1 MRPKKQRSKA
11 WKHGRAERRG
21 KGEAG
26 SGLAARWEGARPARG
41 RSRGKLPHGSPS
53 SARGEG
59 LLQTWLDSE
68 QFILF
73 FFFILF
79 LIKSFSEP
87 QRGRYPEESGK
98 YPAGAGS
105 GACPYQAAAGK
116 QTVALRADNRA
127 RFQRPKRAPARA
139 ELRAP
144 THPAHTP
151 AYTPASLGLGVP
163 AGAGRQRLGAG
174 PGGGARLR
182 RREVRALP
190 SPGWIWAEQGEVSC
204 GGSAGRHWALDME
217 GVVS

>member
-1 MRPKKQRSKA
+1 METRP
-11 WKHGRAERRG
+11 GG
-21 KGEAG
+21 
-26 SGLAARWEGARPARG
+26 AARKG
-41 RSRGKLPHGSPS
+41 RSRLRAGSALGRGAPCAGSKQRKAASWQSFLCPGGGPS
-53 SARGEG
+53 ANLAG
-59 LLQTWLDSE
+59 LGT
-68 QFILF
+68 IHPV

-87 QRGRYPEESGK
+87 HRGRYPEESGK

-105 GACPYQAAAGK
+105 GACPYQAAGGE

-190 SPGWIWAEQGEVSC
+190 SPGWIWAEQGAVSC